1 VLERVAVETTS
12 PPSEGNLKPL
22 VLAAA
27 IIAVAAV
34 IWGFRVDA
42 RESITQP
49 QLFWPFLTFGL
60 LGSLLGWRVAMR
72 NDPNVLR
79 NIIGLVGSLVAWRV
93 SYFPFMVVAG
103 WKASLGEWV
112 TWTFAETSI
121 IYPTFL
127 FFMFAQHAGV
137 GFIGAAAVGSPQSP
151 APDKGPLLF
160 FRRLFHKPPR
170 KALWALACVALP
182 VAGMV
187 SFSTSKDFH
196 WLNDAPDPDM
206 PAVAIHEPQVNAYG
220 VIMKEHDLAPAPW
233 VLAVN
238 AWLTYPLVPHTPWGS
253 AMAGTLE
260 RLALDNPLAS
270 TRDRIDEHYQAWIA
284 SHARIH
290 DPKAGQ

>member
-1 VLERVAVETTS
+1 MENNST
-12 PPSEGNLKPL
+12 PSEGNLKAL
-22 VLAAA
+22 IILAAA
-27 IIAVAAV
+27 IAICAFS
-34 IWGFRVDA
+34 WGFKLD
-42 RESITQP
+42 SQLTLTQP
-49 QLFWPFLTFGL
+49 QLFWPFITFGL
-60 LGSLLGWRVAMR
+60 LGSLTGWRIAMR

-79 NIIGLVGSLVAWRV
+79 NVIGLIGSLVAWRV

-112 TWTFAETSI
+112 TWTFAGTSI

-137 GFIGAAAVGSPQSP
+137 GFIGAAAVASPQSP

-160 FRRLFHKPPR
+160 FRKLFHKPPR
-170 KALWALACVALP
+170 KALWALACVGLP

-196 WLNDAPDPDM
+196 WLNDAPDPNM
-206 PAVAIHEPQVNAYG
+206 ARVEIHEPEVNPYA
-220 VIMKEHDLAPAPW
+220 VIMEEHDLAPAPW
-233 VLAVN
+233 MLALN
-238 AWLTYPLVPHTPWGS
+238 ARLTYPLVPHAPWGT

-260 RLALDNPLAS
+260 RLALDKPLAS

-290 DPKAGQ
+290 DPNAGAGK